1 MPRNDDSRGAGK
13 AAARYLATKTE
24 VGMSEIEEL
33 NSRIMAAMDRVA
45 QGIDKL
51 DAGDTEQ
58 LRQALDEEKQV
69 NAQLTERVRVLGE
82 RQEQA
87 IEALETRAN
96 EAQERVSALDEEM
109 QKLRK
114 ANRRL
119 TKICNALRQA
129 NEEGVGEPHLINKS
143 MMVELESIRAMR
155 GAEIAEAEE
164 IIAALTP
171 LLQKAGADTEEAH

>member
-1 MPRNDDSRGAGK
+1 
-13 AAARYLATKTE
+13 
-24 VGMSEIEEL
+24 MSDIEEL

-51 DAGDTEQ
+51 DAGGAAE
-58 LRQALDEEKQV
+58 LKQALEEEKQV

-87 IEALETRAN
+87 IEALETRAS
-96 EAQERVSALDEEM
+96 EATARVSALDEEM
-109 QKLRK
+109 QKLRQ
-114 ANRRL
+114 ANSRL
-119 TKICNALRQA
+119 TKICHALREA

-155 GAEIAEAEE
+155 GAEMAEADE
-164 IIAALTP
+164 IISALTP
-171 LLQKAGADTEEAH
+171 LLEKARTENEKVTDA